1 MLWNIPVIL
10 VIFLSLGTILAIDRF
25 IKNLAL
31 SILSGSL
38 LLALLSGRTL
48 AQIASITAGRI
59 FNTDTIMLFCL
70 IFFMITMS
78 NQIKENN
85 IMGYM
90 TEGLKATFSGK
101 TLLVSVA
108 ALIGFIPMP
117 GGALFSAPLVEACDT
132 EHRLSADTK
141 TRINYWFRHVWE
153 YWFPLYAGVIMA
165 LQITGL
171 EIWQMMLVNLPL
183 SFIHILAGYICI
195 LKDLDLPKAQ
205 RPKGKKPPVWRYL
218 FPIFVII
225 IGSGLISILFPS
237 LKSFS
242 KYLPLILSIILAI
255 IIAQVWKP
263 LDKAAWKKL
272 LVAKNTWRMVVIVGV
287 ITIYS
292 GFISQPL
299 QDGTYIMDI
308 MRQELSQV
316 GIPSMLFFAILPLI
330 SGLATGIA
338 LGFVGTS
345 FPIIFSLLGPDPSLK
360 SILIMVIIGYGFG
373 QIGQL
378 LSPVHVC
385 NVVTNRFFNTS
396 LFKNTLFIAKPCLF
410 IAAGTILTASAVW
423 WIM

>member
-101 TLLVSVA
+101 TLLVSVS